1 MFNNTL
7 FARLESQKDYE
18 NTRQTEILNPY
29 VNFHKYTNTQTL
41 ADVMVAEAIQMRGV
55 ELYYI
60 PREFV
65 KPDMIFGEDVQSK
78 FTKAWKFAAYIN
90 SFDGYEG
97 AGNFFSSFGY
107 QANDELTFTVNP
119 NLFKHQVDDQEPK
132 SGDLIYI
139 PMSNDLFEINYVE
152 PYQPF
157 FQAGKNAMRKIIAEK
172 FVYCGEE
179 LRPELQRNEGINV
192 DEFADLDLAPITNL
206 DGLTD
211 INLDQYKEDKQFRSE
226 GQDFIDPFDPIN
238 GKGSPFADF

>member
-29 VNFHKYTNTQTL
+29 VNFNGHTNTQTL
-41 ADVMVAEAIQMRGV
+41 ADVMVAESIQMRGV

-90 SFDGYEG
+90 SFEGYEG

-107 QANDELTFTVNP
+107 QANDEIQFTVNP
-119 NLFKHQVDDQEPK
+119 NLFKHQVDGNEPK
-132 SGDLIYI
+132 AGDLIYI
-139 PMSNDLFEINYVE
+139 PMSNDLFEINYLE
-152 PYQPF
+152 PYQPW
-157 FQAGKNAMRKIIAEK
+157 FQNGANAMRKITAEK
-172 FVYCGEE
+172 FVYSGEE

-192 DEFADLDLAPITNL
+192 DEFAELDLAPITNL

-211 INLDQYKEDKQFRSE
+211 INIDQYKEDKQFRSE
-226 GQDFIDPFDPIN
+226 GQDFIQPFDPIN
-238 GKGSPFADF
+238 GVGSPFADF

>member
-172 FVYCGEE
+172 FVYSGEE

-211 INLDQYKEDKQFRSE
+211 INLDQYKEDKQFRNE

-238 GKGSPFADF
+238 GTGSPFANF

>member
-1 MFNNTL
+1 MFDSTL

-29 VNFHKYTNTQTL
+29 VNFNSHTNTQTL
-41 ADVMVAEAIQMRGV
+41 ADIMVAESIQMRGV
-55 ELYYI
+55 EMYYI

-97 AGNFFSSFGY
+97 AGNFFQSFGY
-107 QANDELTFTVNP
+107 TANDELTITINP
-119 NLFKHQVDDQEPK
+119 NLFKHQVDNQEPK
-132 SGDLIYI
+132 SGDLFYI
-139 PMSNDLFEINYVE
+139 PMSNDLFEISYVE

-172 FVYCGEE
+172 FVYSGEE

-211 INLDQYKEDKQFRSE
+211 INLDQYKEDKQFRIE

>member
-18 NTRQTEILNPY
+18 HTRQTEILNPY
-29 VNFHKYTNTQTL
+29 VNFNRHTNTQTL
-41 ADVMVAEAIQMRGV
+41 ADVMVAESIQMRGV
-55 ELYYI
+55 EMYYI

-78 FTKAWKFAAYIN
+78 FTKAWKFAAYVN

-119 NLFKHQVDDQEPK
+119 NLFKHQVDGQEPK
-132 SGDLIYI
+132 AGDLIYI
-139 PMSNDLFEINYVE
+139 PMSNDLFEINYLE
-152 PYQPF
+152 PFQPW
-157 FQAGKNAMRKIIAEK
+157 FQNGANAMRKIIAEK
-172 FVYCGEE
+172 FVYSGEE
-179 LRPELQRNEGINV
+179 LRPELQRNEGINI

-211 INLDQYKEDKQFRSE
+211 INLDQYKEDKQFRDE
-226 GQDFIDPFDPIN
+226 GRDYIQPFDPIN
-238 GKGSPFADF
+238 GTGSPFADF

>member
-1 MFNNTL
+1 MFNNSL

-29 VNFHKYTNTQTL
+29 VNFNKHANTQTL
-41 ADVMVAEAIQMRGV
+41 ADIMVAESIQMRGV

-78 FTKAWKFAAYIN
+78 FTKAWKFAAYVN

-97 AGNFFSSFGY
+97 AGNFFSNFGY
-107 QANDELTFTVNP
+107 QANDEIQLTVNP
-119 NLFKHQVDDQEPK
+119 KLFKHQVDGQEPK

-139 PMSNDLFEINYVE
+139 PMSNDLFEINYLE
-152 PYQPF
+152 PYNPF
-157 FQAGKNAMRKIIAEK
+157 YQVGANAMRKITAEK
-172 FVYCGEE
+172 FVYSGEE
-179 LRPELQRNEGINV
+179 LRPELQRNEGINI
-192 DEFADLDLAPITNL
+192 DEFSELDLAPITNL

-211 INLDQYKEDKQFRSE
+211 INLDQYKEDKQFRDE
-226 GQDFIDPFDPIN
+226 GRDYIQPLDPIN
-238 GKGSPFADF
+238 GTGSPFADF

>member
-29 VNFHKYTNTQTL
+29 VNFNSHTNTQTL
-41 ADVMVAEAIQMRGV
+41 ADIMVAESIQMRGV
-55 ELYYI
+55 EMYYI

-97 AGNFFSSFGY
+97 AGNFFQSFGY
-107 QANDELTFTVNP
+107 TANDELTITINP
-119 NLFKHQVDDQEPK
+119 NLFKHQVDAQEPK

-139 PMSNDLFEINYVE
+139 PMSNDLFEINYLE

-157 FQAGKNAMRKIIAEK
+157 FQNGKNAMRKIIAEK
-172 FVYCGEE
+172 FVYSGEE
-179 LRPELQRNEGINV
+179 LRPELQRNDGINI

-226 GQDFIDPFDPIN
+226 GQDFIQPFDPIN
-238 GKGSPFADF
+238 GTGSPFADF

>member
-172 FVYCGEE
+172 FLYSGEE

-211 INLDQYKEDKQFRSE
+211 INLDQYKEDKQFRNE

-238 GKGSPFADF
+238 GTGSPFANF

>member
-1 MFNNTL
+1 MFNNSL

-18 NTRQTEILNPY
+18 NTRQTEILNPH
-29 VNFHKYTNTQTL
+29 VNFHKFANTQTL

-65 KPDMIFGEDVQSK
+65 KPDMIFGEDIQSK

-107 QANDELTFTVNP
+107 QANDELTFTINP
-119 NLFKHQVDDQEPK
+119 NLFKHQVDGQEPK

-172 FVYCGEE
+172 FVYSGEE
-179 LRPELQRNEGINV
+179 LRPELQRNDGINV

-211 INLDQYKEDKQFRSE
+211 INLDQYKEDKQFRDE
-226 GQDFIDPFDPIN
+226 GRDYIQPFDPIN
-238 GKGSPFADF
+238 GTGSPFADF